1 MCCSHGAVR
10 GEVTEAEPHGVG
22 QGGLVVPEA
31 GTALVCKTQPHTSV
45 PDSISGSHPAPFN
58 LLSLPGEFFF
68 FFLGFCLSCCSTQCC
83 VVLWLANHWFQWLS
97 LNRRNDFLWSTCSEA
112 PDTGLNTEILK
123 WGVKKNPKLS
133 QKLQKWI
140 SGVCLPTEYCNK
152 NGWGMC

>member
-68 FFLGFCLSCCSTQCC
+68 FFFGVLPELLQHSVLCCTMAGKP
-83 VVLWLANHWFQWLS
+83 L
-97 LNRRNDFLWSTCSEA
+97 
-112 PDTGLNTEILK
+112 
-123 WGVKKNPKLS
+123 
-133 QKLQKWI
+133 I
-140 SGVCLPTEYCNK
+140 SVAFIK
-152 NGWGMC
+152 